1 MEQLKQLQ
9 QLLAQQTAELAQY
22 AASDPETVAAMEQAT
37 QVGGCCWVAAPAAC
51 WCSHALPAHS

>member
-37 QVGGCCWVAAPAAC
+37 QVGGCWVAAPAAC
-51 WCSHALPAHS
+51 CCSRALPAHS